1 MSPQARSGHHGNF
14 TYVFEDAGY
23 DSSPGDSTFKN
34 FGSNQRLTTFEAGRQ
49 AQRIFN
55 ADNRAVEII
64 RQNFDGGWE
73 VTANINTP
81 PWWLAGLFGQPTSTS
96 VTGALYTYDYNLAN
110 GNDPVSLRL
119 YLPTDGFS
127 EYDYLPGA
135 VIANVTVDQT
145 QDSSPD
151 VTISGFYAREPQ
163 SASTLSPSPPALS
176 ESTYSNRDAELLVDT
191 ASIGQ
196 PQNTTMEITQ
206 NPTQIR
212 GFGTENV
219 LDFVQGSW
227 EPSCTW
233 DKILATDQNLDPLT
247 RFSNANQVNVSL
259 DYDNGL
265 TGEDEYSVEFD
276 LIDAFPDSFNESGRN
291 DPEEVLTRELQEMG
305 EDATVTVTT
314 DAGSSGNPPG
324 ITL

>member
-1 MSPQARSGHHGNF
+1 MPEARAGHHGNF
-14 TYVFEDAGY
+14 TFVFENNGY
-23 DSSPGDSTFKN
+23 DTDPSDETFKN

-49 AQRIFN
+49 AQRIYN

-64 RQNFDGGWE
+64 RQNFEGGWE

-81 PWWLAGLFGQPTSTS
+81 PWWLAGLFGQPTSTNVS
-96 VTGALYTYDYNLAN
+96 GDLYTYDYDLDNN
-110 GNDPVSLRL
+110 NDPVSLRI
-119 YLPTDGFS
+119 YTPTDGFND
-127 EYDYLPGA
+127 YDFLPGC
-135 VIANVTVDQT
+135 VVGSVTVDQT

-151 VTISGFYAREPQ
+151 VTISGFYGREPP
-163 SASTLSPSPPALS
+163 SASSLSPTPPSLS
-176 ESTYSNRDAELLVDT
+176 ESTYSNRDAELLVDGS
-191 ASIGQ
+191 SIGQ
-196 PQNTTMEITQ
+196 PQNTTLEITQ

-219 LDFVQGSW
+219 LDFVPGSW

-233 DKILATDQNLDPLT
+233 DKILATDQNLDPLQ
-247 RFSNANQVNVSL
+247 RFRDASQVNVSL

-265 TGEDEYSVEFD
+265 TGEDEYSIEFD

-314 DAGSSGNPPG
+314 DAGTSGNPPG